1 MKILKANNVTG
12 KKSKISFNK
21 LMQELKNYNILNLSR
36 KRVNYVL
43 LNNEKIYTN
52 ICTYNRI

>member
-12 KKSKISFNK
+12 EKSKISFNK

-36 KRVNYVL
+36 TKVNYVL
-43 LNNEKIYTN
+43 LSNEKIHTN

>member
-12 KKSKISFNK
+12 EKSKISFNK

-43 LNNEKIYTN
+43 LNNEKIHTN

>member
-1 MKILKANNVTG
+1 MQILKLNNVTG
-12 KKSKISFNK
+12 EKSKISFNK

-36 KRVNYVL
+36 IRVNYVL

-52 ICTYNRI
+52 ICTYNKI

>member
-1 MKILKANNVTG
+1 MRILKANNVTG
-12 KKSKISFNK
+12 EKSKISFNK
-21 LMQELKNYNILNLSR
+21 LMQELKNYNTVNLSR
-36 KRVNYVL
+36 TRVNYVL